1 MLKTIMIAA
10 IAAFAVT
17 GTAQAQQLPAAANQT
32 ATIKRTPLQRDEV
45 PGTNLEY
52 VMALAEIVPNV
63 LIGKHT
69 HPGAEAGYVLEGEL
83 TLLVDGQ
90 PPLALKAGDSFKIP
104 TVATPHDAKSGPNG
118 AKVLATYVVEKG
130 KPLASPA
137 P

>member
-1 MLKTIMIAA
+1 MLKTILVALAA
-10 IAAFAVT
+10 TFALS
-17 GTAQAQQLPAAANQT
+17 GSLEAQQLPAAANQT
-32 ATIKRTPLQRDEV
+32 ATIKRTPLQKHDV

-69 HPGAEAGYVLEGEL
+69 HPGVEGGYVLEGEL
-83 TLLVDGQ
+83 TLMVDGQ
-90 PPLALKAGDSFKIP
+90 PPLTLKAGDSFKISTP
-104 TVATPHDAKSGPNG
+104 GTPHDAKSGPNG
-118 AKVLATYVVEKG
+118 AKVLANYVVEKG